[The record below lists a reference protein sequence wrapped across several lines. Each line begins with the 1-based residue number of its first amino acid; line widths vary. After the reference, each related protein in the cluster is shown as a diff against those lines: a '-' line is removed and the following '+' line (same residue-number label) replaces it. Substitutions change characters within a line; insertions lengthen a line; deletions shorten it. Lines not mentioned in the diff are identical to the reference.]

1 MLTEFLHSNDETPP
15 FGDWNAS
22 EGEEAKPRT
31 EREGV
36 G

>member
-1 MLTEFLHSNDETPP
+1 MLTEVPLSNDETTP